1 MALLTNAWWIIVIP
15 GVFLIATLLCITSL
29 GSALQTGSSRRH
41 SNL

>member
-1 MALLTNAWWIIVIP
+1 MLINAWWIIVIP

-29 GSALQTGSSRRH
+29 GSALQNNSNRRH

>member
-1 MALLTNAWWIIVIP
+1 MLINAWWIIVIP

-29 GSALQTGSSRRH
+29 GSALQTGTNRRH

>member
-1 MALLTNAWWIIVIP
+1 MLINAWWIIVIP

-29 GSALQTGSSRRH
+29 GSTLQPGSNRRH

>member
-1 MALLTNAWWIIVIP
+1 MLINAWWIIVIP

-29 GSALQTGSSRRH
+29 GSTLQTSTSRRH